1 MLYKKKRLI
10 AIALTTA
17 CLYLSGCGMFT
28 PAPKPDIGPA
38 GKPVESKPNPP
49 VAERFQSP
57 PAEIY
62 DLEALAGA
70 VFEGVNKQDWLQAI
84 NNFNQMQATW
94 QQVKASVGEKKG
106 VKESDEAI
114 QKLAPSLSA
123 NDVTESYESLNKFMA
138 SISDIG
144 KSYKLSP
151 VSEII
156 AIGNSIRNVS
166 FHVQAKNWTKA
177 TAKIKE
183 LEGTWQHSKP
193 ALEEAGVLGEATK
206 IHSRVNQLKNAVTA
220 ENKGASEEHIASLN
234 ESMSI
239 MRQFYRGK

>member
-1 MLYKKKRLI
+1 MLHRKGSLT
-10 AIALTTA
+10 AIAFIIA

-38 GKPVESKPNPP
+38 GKPVEAKPNPP

-123 NDVTESYESLNKFMA
+123 NNVTESYESLNKLMA

-166 FHVQAKNWTKA
+166 FHIQDKNWTKA

>member
-1 MLYKKKRLI
+1 MLCKKRSLT
-10 AIALTTA
+10 AIAFIIA
-17 CLYLSGCGMFT
+17 CLYLSGCGIFT
-28 PAPKPDIGPA
+28 PAPKPDNGPA

-70 VFEGVNKQDWLQAI
+70 VFEGVTKQNWLQAKD
-84 NNFNQMQATW
+84 NFTQMQNTW
-94 QQVKASVGEKKG
+94 QVVKASVGEKKG

-123 NDVTESYESLNKFMA
+123 NNVTESYESLNKFMG
-138 SISDIG
+138 SVSDIG

-166 FHVQAKNWTKA
+166 FHIQDNNWSKASAKV
-177 TAKIKE
+177 KE

-193 ALEEAGVLGEATK
+193 SLEETGVLGESTK
-206 IHSRVNQLKNAVTA
+206 IHSRINQLKNAVTA
-220 ENKGASEEHIASLN
+220 ENKGASDEHIASLN